1 MDEKS
6 RKSVVLRRPLGEDT
20 SVMRTSALTSMME
33 VVRRNWSN
41 RNLEGRFF
49 EIAREYFPTGENQ
62 LPVERDV
69 LCYALYGSGED
80 FFTAKGV
87 AEEVMAK
94 LGLKNVVYTA
104 EKNNPTFHPGRCA
117 KVTVDGEL
125 IGYVGQLHPEAAANF
140 GVNTEVYCATL
151 SMEVMFNNAG
161 GDVKYTALPKF
172 PSTYR
177 DLSLVCNEDVPSGDI
192 VAVIEKTAKHLEAV
206 CLFDMYK
213 GEQVPAGMKSL
224 SYKLI
229 LRKKDATLTDDEA
242 DAVVAKVL
250 KALEDIGVTLR

>member
-1 MDEKS
+1 
-6 RKSVVLRRPLGEDT
+6 
-20 SVMRTSALTSMME
+20 
-33 VVRRNWSN
+33 
-41 RNLEGRFF
+41 
-49 EIAREYFPTGENQ
+49 
-62 LPVERDV
+62 
-69 LCYALYGSGED
+69 
-80 FFTAKGV
+80 
-87 AEEVMAK
+87 
-94 LGLKNVVYTA
+94 
-104 EKNNPTFHPGRCA
+104 
-117 KVTVDGEL
+117 
-125 IGYVGQLHPEAAANF
+125 
-140 GVNTEVYCATL
+140 
-151 SMEVMFNNAG
+151 MEVMFNNAN

-206 CLFDMYK
+206 RLFDMYK

-242 DAVVAKVL
+242 DAIVAKVL

>member
-1 MDEKS
+1 
-6 RKSVVLRRPLGEDT
+6 
-20 SVMRTSALTSMME
+20 
-33 VVRRNWSN
+33 
-41 RNLEGRFF
+41 
-49 EIAREYFPTGENQ
+49 
-62 LPVERDV
+62 
-69 LCYALYGSGED
+69 
-80 FFTAKGV
+80 
-87 AEEVMAK
+87 MAK

-117 KVTVDGEL
+117 KVTVNGEL

-140 GVNTEVYCATL
+140 GVNAEVYCATL

-206 CLFDMYK
+206 RLFDMYK
-213 GEQVPAGMKSL
+213 GEQVPSGMKSL

-250 KALEDIGVTLR
+250 KALENIGVTLR